1 MSGVQGACTLL
12 QGVYGSV
19 RTLQQFADSV
29 QYPDGRGAAL
39 LRNTDPARL
48 AGLMRGLVVCTDS
61 RLPRAASR
69 AQLATLPEVLAF
81 VLNHMKRKKRRN
93 VLNFGYH
100 YSDRQ
105 GNWDPF
111 KFHGSLSQSA
121 AFISGSELWAKIN
134 QRLGTEVTKFLLQ
147 ECAVFVTAPP
157 SCLVQ
162 LCGVP
167 LYDMVPVR
175 SWCGFFLTSGPP
187 VTWKRSDQG
196 RDLKN
201 RTTVSRNKRKN
212 EKERIETDGSTS
224 GTKVRTRKTR
234 KIRHHARKTD
244 LPTEEN
250 QPKACSTRVNT
261 DIENSNTENTKKRKK
276 EEENDDNEV
285 EEGEQAKDERSQAKR
300 KCVDN
305 EEQSNVCLLDPIETA
320 KTESQKPEKVEP
332 ASTGHASMQGVSSWK
347 PSDQPPS
354 CPSHCFIRVL
364 SMLYCGRGMKGFL
377 LNRKVRGG
385 VGGPKH
391 LQGAELVRIIFLQGN
406 TYLSGAEPKPQKL
419 PRRFFSMV
427 PIFSQLIKKHRKCPY
442 AHFLRKKCSGGK
454 GKEDML
460 SLLVSHCSAYRVY
473 LFVREVLRY
482 VIPDQLWGSEHN
494 LLTFLSQ
501 VKHFLRMGRFERLSL
516 GQVMWRMR
524 VSDCHWVGH
533 KKRHCPSEHRY
544 REWILGQFLLWLM
557 ESFVVGLVKAMFYV
571 TESMGTKHALQF
583 YRRDIWTKLQD
594 MAFREHLSKGQWEAL
609 TPQQVAALPKS
620 TVKSRI
626 RFIPKAS
633 GMRPI
638 TRLSGAGSA
647 LQQFQTS
654 VRDLQNVLG
663 LCVRENPVLL
673 GSTVWGRQ
681 DIHRVLSSIAPQH
694 AHNPHPLYFVKVDVS
709 GAYDSLPHA
718 KLLEVVGEVLDPVLQ
733 DCFFLRHYAKVWRD
747 SSLGIR
753 KQFCTKADM
762 LEMVNMKGFAVEEQN
777 SGRLRDAVLVERYSV
792 EVRGAEV
799 LQFFK
804 EMLSSYVIQH
814 DQRWFRQVRGVPQGS
829 AVSTMLCN
837 LCYGHMENSLLKNIT
852 EKGGCLMRLVDD
864 FLLITPKLSKA
875 VHFLK
880 TLLAGVPEYGCEIN
894 PQKVVVN
901 FPVCDEL
908 VIPGISE
915 LPLQSLFPWCGLLI
929 STQTLDIYNN
939 YSGYAGQSVRYS
951 QTLGSAPSAVAF
963 MRQKL
968 LMILKLKCN
977 AIFLDLRVNSVE
989 AVFKNIYKLLL
1000 LQALR
1005 FHVCVKNLPL
1015 GQNITT
1021 NLKIFLNIIWSS
1033 AKTVHHSIRTCNSEG
1048 VADPVGGVLQ
1058 YESVELL
1065 CCLAFVGV
1073 LSRYRSTYRFLLP
1086 RLHTRR
1092 RSLCSKLR
1100 GLRLARVLQAATP
1113 RIPPDF
1119 TKIRC

>member
-39 LRNTDPARL
+39 LRDTDPARL

-234 KIRHHARKTD
+234 KIR
-244 LPTEEN
+244 
-250 QPKACSTRVNT
+250 
-261 DIENSNTENTKKRKK
+261 KK
-276 EEENDDNEV
+276 EEENDDN
-285 EEGEQAKDERSQAKR
+285 
-300 KCVDN
+300 
-305 EEQSNVCLLDPIETA
+305 ETA

-332 ASTGHASMQGVSSWK
+332 ASTGYASMQGVSSWK

-454 GKEDML
+454 GTEDML

-501 VKHFLRMGRFERLSL
+501 RLSL

-544 REWILGQFLLWLM
+544 REWILGQFLLWMM

-647 LQQFQTS
+647 LQTS

-747 SSLGIR
+747 SSLGVR

-777 SGRLRDAVLVERYSV
+777 SGRLRDAVLVERVS
-792 EVRGAEV
+792 EGAEV

-804 EMLSSYVIQH
+804 EMLSSYVIQ
-814 DQRWFRQVRGVPQGS
+814 WFRQVRGVPQGS

-977 AIFLDLRVNSVE
+977 AIFLDLRYSTECACVRVR
-989 AVFKNIYKLLL
+989 VFTRVCVRVFTHVCVCVCVF
-1000 LQALR
+1000 R

-1033 AKTVHHSIRTCNSEG
+1033 AKTVHHSIRTCNSG
-1048 VADPVGGVLQ
+1048 TSHHFINIVYIFIVCYCIVVVCVLLYIVVWCVCVCVG
-1058 YESVELL
+1058 
-1065 CCLAFVGV
+1065 
-1073 LSRYRSTYRFLLP
+1073 
-1086 RLHTRR
+1086 R

-1100 GLRLARVLQAATP
+1100 GLRLARFPQCLLLLT